1 MAINRRHQEITGKT
15 ETVVIAV
22 AGASGSGKSTLVR
35 ALAQRIEN
43 AEAMY
48 FDDYHPN
55 YGNLT
60 NDLQDLRR
68 GNHVTYPE
76 DDRRIDA
83 GKVIILEEPTGRT
96 RRGMRDKID
105 FLVYVNLP
113 LEVSLARVLLRSI
126 KQSEDRDI
134 NGFYEAI
141 GPQFE
146 PKFSEEKP
154 TKLMHIM
161 VWQLEMYLKQH
172 RQGYLVD
179 HEANLKDA
187 DLVVD
192 GLKSVNQLIMEITE
206 KVITRFNLDITSN
219 MN

>member
-1 MAINRRHQEITGKT
+1 MTLNHRHQRITRKK
-15 ETVVIAV
+15 ETVVVAI

-43 AEAMY
+43 AETMY
-48 FDDYHPN
+48 FDDYRPN

-60 NDLQDLRR
+60 KDLQNLRR
-68 GNHVTYPE
+68 GNHITYPE
-76 DDRRIDA
+76 DNRKIDA

-96 RRGMRDKID
+96 RKDMSDKID
-105 FLVYVNLP
+105 FLIYINLP

-126 KQSEDRDI
+126 KQSEDEGI
-134 NGFYEAI
+134 NAFYKTI

-146 PKFSEEKP
+146 PKFTEEKAN
-154 TKLMHIM
+154 KLMHIL

-172 RQGYLVD
+172 RREYLVD
-179 HEANLKDA
+179 HKNNLKDA
-187 DLVVD
+187 NLVVD

-206 KVITRFNLDITSN
+206 KVIARFNLDIVSVID
-219 MN
+219 

>member
-60 NDLQDLRR
+60 KDLQDLRR

>member
-1 MAINRRHQEITGKT
+1 MTLNRKHQKITGKT
-15 ETVVIAV
+15 ETVVIAI

-35 ALAQRIEN
+35 ALAERIEN
-43 AEAMY
+43 TETMY
-48 FDDYHPN
+48 FDDYRQN

-60 NDLQDLRR
+60 KDLQNLRR
-68 GNHVTYPE
+68 GNHITYPE
-76 DDRRIDA
+76 DDRQINA
-83 GKVIILEEPTGRT
+83 GKVIILEEPTGRS
-96 RRGMRDKID
+96 REGMSDEID
-105 FLVYVNLP
+105 FMVYINLP

-126 KQSEDRDI
+126 KQSEDKDI
-134 NGFYEAI
+134 NAFYETI

-146 PKFSEEKP
+146 PKFTEEKP
-154 TKLMHIM
+154 TKLMHIL

-172 RQGYLVD
+172 RQEYLVD
-179 HEANLKDA
+179 HETNLKDA

-206 KVITRFNLDITSN
+206 KVITRFNLDIISN

>member
-1 MAINRRHQEITGKT
+1 MTLNRKHQKITGKT
-15 ETVVIAV
+15 ETVVIAI

-43 AEAMY
+43 TETMY
-48 FDDYHPN
+48 FDDYRQN

-60 NDLQDLRR
+60 KDLQNLRR
-68 GNHVTYPE
+68 GNHITYPG
-76 DDRRIDA
+76 DNRQINA

-96 RRGMRDKID
+96 RKGMSDKID
-105 FLVYVNLP
+105 FLVYINLP

-126 KQSEDRDI
+126 KQSEDKDI
-134 NGFYEAI
+134 NAFYETI

-146 PKFSEEKP
+146 PKFTEEKP
-154 TKLMHIM
+154 TKLMHIQ

-172 RQGYLVD
+172 RQTYLVD
-179 HEANLKDA
+179 HENNLKDA

-192 GLKSVNQLIMEITE
+192 GLKSVNQLVMEITE
-206 KVITRFNLDITSN
+206 RVITRFDLDIISN

>member
-1 MAINRRHQEITGKT
+1 MTLNREHQKITGKT

-35 ALAQRIEN
+35 ALAERIEN
-43 AEAMY
+43 TETMY
-48 FDDYHPN
+48 FDDYRPN

-60 NDLQDLRR
+60 KDLQNLRR
-68 GNHVTYPE
+68 GNRITYPE
-76 DDRRIDA
+76 DDRQINA
-83 GKVIILEEPTGRT
+83 GKVIILEEPTGRS
-96 RRGMRDKID
+96 REGMSDEID
-105 FLVYVNLP
+105 FMVYINLP

-126 KQSEDRDI
+126 KQSEDEGI
-134 NGFYEAI
+134 NAFYEAI

-146 PKFSEEKP
+146 PRFTEEKP
-154 TKLMHIM
+154 TKLMHIQ

-179 HEANLKDA
+179 HENNLKDA

-192 GLKSVNQLIMEITE
+192 GLKSVNQLVMEITE
-206 KVITRFNLDITSN
+206 KVITRFNLDIISN

>member
-1 MAINRRHQEITGKT
+1 MTLNRKHQKITGKT
-15 ETVVIAV
+15 ETVVIAI

-43 AEAMY
+43 TETMY
-48 FDDYHPN
+48 FDDYRQN

-60 NDLQDLRR
+60 KDLQNLRR
-68 GNHVTYPE
+68 GNHITYPG
-76 DDRRIDA
+76 DNRQINA

-96 RRGMRDKID
+96 RKGMSDKID
-105 FLVYVNLP
+105 FLVYINLP

-126 KQSEDRDI
+126 KQSEDKDI
-134 NGFYEAI
+134 NAFYETI

-146 PKFSEEKP
+146 PKFTEEKP
-154 TKLMHIM
+154 TKLMHIL

-172 RQGYLVD
+172 RQEYLVD
-179 HEANLKDA
+179 HETNLKDA

-206 KVITRFNLDITSN
+206 KVITRFNLDIISN